1 MEGFTVRSWIQE
13 QATQGRLFFT
23 REEILKA
30 LPDTSKQTVAVGLL
44 RARETRLISIAW
56 QGFYLILPP
65 AYVKQGTLPVTMYL
79 DALMKYLER
88 SYCVALLNAAAFYG
102 AAHQSPQTFAVMTT
116 IPVPRSR
123 TQHGTRLEF
132 VGKREFSQGI
142 PPELLKEFK
151 TPSGYIQVSSPEF
164 TALTLVQYAGR
175 IGGLSRVLT
184 VLEELLEACHFD
196 HMPGSILS
204 CVPLPC
210 FQRLG
215 YMIEVLLGDKEQSRS
230 LYAFLET
237 HRQPVQKSLLS
248 LESPVK
254 TGTADK
260 RWKLIINETQESD
273 LS

>member
-1 MEGFTVRSWIQE
+1 M
-13 QATQGRLFFT
+13 
-23 REEILKA
+23 
-30 LPDTSKQTVAVGLL
+30 
-44 RARETRLISIAW
+44 
-56 QGFYLILPP
+56 
-65 AYVKQGTLPVTMYL
+65 
-79 DALMKYLER
+79 
-88 SYCVALLNAAAFYG
+88 
-102 AAHQSPQTFAVMTT
+102 
-116 IPVPRSR
+116 
-123 TQHGTRLEF
+123 
-132 VGKREFSQGI
+132 GKREFSQGI

-237 HRQPVQKSLLS
+237 HRQPLQKSLLS

>member
-1 MEGFTVRSWIQE
+1 MERVTVRSWIQE
-13 QATQGRLFFT
+13 QATQGRLFFSH
-23 REEILKA
+23 EEILKA
-30 LPDTSKQTVAVGLL
+30 LHGTSKQAVTIGLL
-44 RARETRLISIAW
+44 RARQTHLISIAW
-56 QGFYLILPP
+56 RGFYLILPP
-65 AYVKQGTLPVTMYL
+65 TYVKQGTLPVVMYL
-79 DALMKYLER
+79 DALMKYLKR
-88 SYCVALLNAAAFYG
+88 PYCVALLNAAAFYG

-116 IPVPRSR
+116 MPIPRVR

-164 TALTLVQYAGR
+164 TALTLVQYTGR

-196 HMPGSILS
+196 HMPDNILS
-204 CVPLPC
+204 YVPLPC

-215 YMIEVLLGDKEQSRS
+215 YIIEVLLANEEQGRS
-230 LYAFLET
+230 LYTFLKT
-237 HRQPVQKSLLS
+237 HHQSLQKSLLS

-260 RWKLIINETQESD
+260 RWKLVINENLESD
-273 LS
+273 FL

>member
-1 MEGFTVRSWIQE
+1 MKELSVRSWIQE

-30 LPDTSKQTVAVGLL
+30 LPDTSKQTVTVGLL
-44 RARETRLISIAW
+44 RARDARLISIAW

-65 AYVKQGTLPVTMYL
+65 SYAKQGTLPASMYL
-79 DALMKYLER
+79 DALMKYLKR
-88 SYCVALLNAAAFYG
+88 PYCVALLNAAAFYG

-116 IPVPRSR
+116 IPLPRPK

-164 TALTLVQYAGR
+164 TALTLVQYDGR
-175 IGGLSRVLT
+175 VGGLSRVLT
-184 VLEELLEACHFD
+184 VLEDLLEACDFD
-196 HMPGSILS
+196 HMPNSILS

-215 YMIEVLLGDKEQSRS
+215 YMIEVLLGDEEKSKS
-230 LYAFLET
+230 LYTFLKT
-237 HRQPVQKSLLS
+237 YHRPLQKSLLS

-254 TGTADK
+254 TGVVNK
-260 RWKLIINETQESD
+260 RWKLIINETLESD